1 MIHVSEVSG
10 KWVRDI
16 RKFVKLNKTYIVK
29 VLNVDEQ
36 KGHISLSLKRIAKLD
51 RTRKTQE
58 FRVEQKAEKI
68 LNKIAR
74 KKNITLQ
81 KAYELIGYELQE
93 EFKDMFEAFELAAK
107 SPEKLI
113 ARGIKKEWVEI
124 IHEVAKESIVK
135 KKIRI
140 KAELD
145 LKFTTGDGIEKI
157 KEFLN
162 NLINKYELNIKYIS
176 APKYSVETESDNPK
190 LAQKELIKQ
199 LTNAVSNMKDG
210 EAEFKII
217 GEKK

>member
-16 RKFVKLNKTYIVK
+16 RKFVKMDKNYIAK
-29 VLNVDEQ
+29 VLNVNEE
-36 KGHISLSLKRIAKLD
+36 KGHISLSLKRVAKVD
-51 RTRKTQE
+51 KTRKIQE
-58 FRVEQKAEKI
+58 FRYEQKAEKI

-74 KKNITLQ
+74 KKNITLE

-93 EFKDMFEAFELAAK
+93 KFDDMFEAFELASK
-107 SPEKLI
+107 SPEPLI
-113 ARGIKKEWVEI
+113 NRGIKKEWAEI

-135 KKIRI
+135 KRVKI
-140 KAELD
+140 KAELN
-145 LKFTTGDGIEKI
+145 LKFYTDDGIEKI

-162 NLINKYELNIKYIS
+162 NLINKYGLNIKYIS
-176 APKYSVETESDNPK
+176 APKYSVEVESDNPK

-199 LTNAVSNMKDG
+199 LTDAVSKIKDG
-210 EAEFKII
+210 EAEFKIA